1 MDLLD
6 YSEEIRRQLKE
17 AERLRFTDPARVIQ
31 IGMKLAEIGR
41 ENGDDALQGMANF
54 CVGDA
59 YYTVA
64 NGEQCTRYINHAIHE
79 LTRAKEWQKLGE
91 CYNLLGILFS
101 HQGNTS
107 QALSSYYSAMELV
120 EMYNL
125 DFLGA
130 MVYENYSELC
140 DRSNNEEEAY
150 RKILIAKAYIEKIRN
165 HPRQSNVKAAIL
177 IRMIKTLLK
186 LNRMEEVR
194 VRMWELNQL
203 LEKTPTLIHDEQIS
217 LDLQVLD
224 TLWKHAMGDS
234 EAEEESL
241 QKTIEDFM
249 NCNHRIDFFWTCVEL
264 MAYLQKTHRYEELEF
279 AIQQM
284 EKSLREGTASF
295 PDLQAHISRYK
306 VALLTE
312 LDRQEE
318 LFEELKRY
326 YKYEALQKQQA
337 NTTIGLYLETQNS
350 LLLSRKT
357 NMILR
362 QQADTDELTGIAN
375 RRRLNE
381 TLDEAFETMYSTQK
395 KLGVLMMDIDKF
407 KNVNDTYGHA
417 VGDLCLKGV
426 AHSIARFQDTGIN
439 CARYGGDEFFLVFR
453 DKTPRQISQIGRMIN
468 MSLQEYIQE
477 NNLPTFTVSMGVC
490 LSVPKELNKSWDF
503 TSLADKALYAVKAD
517 GGNGILIVRN
527 EAQINTRL
535 INRID
540 EINCYEVDDSFEKQP
555 V

>member
-59 YYTVA
+59 YYMVA

-203 LEKTPTLIHDEQIS
+203 LEKTPTLIHDEQFS
-217 LDLQVLD
+217 LDLQFLD

-381 TLDEAFETMYSTQK
+381 TLDEAFETMYSSQK

-540 EINCYEVDDSFEKQP
+540 EINCYEVDDSFEKQS

>member
-59 YYTVA
+59 YYMVA

-186 LNRMEEVR
+186 LNRIEEVR

-203 LEKTPTLIHDEQIS
+203 LEKTPTLIHDEQFS

-381 TLDEAFETMYSTQK
+381 TLDEAFETMYSSQK

-540 EINCYEVDDSFEKQP
+540 EINCYEVDDSFEKQS